1 MVHFN
6 HFFYQDFTS
15 SKESFELNPSR
26 KERKCIHERRRKN
39 ATYQMKLLKYQKC
52 VDHLLF
58 GSWYLKYTLVHN
70 HHWYD
75 FFPFSFQY
83 LPLLL
88 LHWWLFCIFHQINFI
103 SNIFFR
109 IFFFECFFF
118 QNVARTELIAIS
130 FVRFVYYWVSI
141 DQIRTSFNLFILYS
155 L

>member
-75 FFPFSFQY
+75 FFSFSFQY

-88 LHWWLFCIFHQINFI
+88 LHWWPFCIFHQIHFFFEYFF

-109 IFFFECFFF
+109 IFFFPKCCPH
-118 QNVARTELIAIS
+118 RTYRYII
-130 FVRFVYYWVSI
+130 WV
-141 DQIRTSFNLFILYS
+141 
-155 L
+155 